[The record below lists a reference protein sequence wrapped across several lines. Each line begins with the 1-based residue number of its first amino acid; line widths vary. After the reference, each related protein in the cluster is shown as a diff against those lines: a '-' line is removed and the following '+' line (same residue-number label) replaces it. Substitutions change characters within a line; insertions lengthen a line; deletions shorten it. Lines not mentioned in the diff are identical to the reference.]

1 MTDGEFDGGVERLVK
16 AKWLAIGLSQAD
28 LAEIL
33 EAATAQT
40 PPDGGV
46 SPGMDAVRRRRIAEA
61 LGVPLDYFRRPGG
74 TAAQDTAPA
83 DHDANS
89 LENLLGLRLL
99 RAFSDV
105 RDLGAKWLL
114 VRLAE
119 QIVKRQAG
127 RG

>member
-1 MTDGEFDGGVERLVK
+1 MTDNAGDRDIERLVK
-16 AKWLAIGLSQAD
+16 AKWQAMGLSQSD
-28 LAEIL
+28 LAEVL
-33 EAATAQT
+33 DAAATVQAVN
-40 PPDGGV
+40 GGAANETEV
-46 SPGMDAVRRRRIAEA
+46 GRIAEA

-74 TAAQDTAPA
+74 TAAQDTARA

-105 RDLGAKWLL
+105 QDLGAKWLL

-127 RG
+127 RRG

>member
-1 MTDGEFDGGVERLVK
+1 MTDNADDRDIERLVK
-16 AKWLAIGLSQAD
+16 AKWQAMGLSQSD
-28 LAEIL
+28 LAEVL
-33 EAATAQT
+33 DAAATVQT
-40 PPDGGV
+40 VNGGAANETEV
-46 SPGMDAVRRRRIAEA
+46 GRIAEA

-74 TAAQDTAPA
+74 TGAQDTAPA

-105 RDLGAKWLL
+105 QDLGAKWLL

-127 RG
+127 RRG